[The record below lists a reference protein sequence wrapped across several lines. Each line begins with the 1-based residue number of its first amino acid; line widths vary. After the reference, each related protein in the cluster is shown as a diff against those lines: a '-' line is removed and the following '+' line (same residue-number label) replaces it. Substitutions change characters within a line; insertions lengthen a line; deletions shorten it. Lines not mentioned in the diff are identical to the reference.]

1 MHQMN
6 LSVSDKSIDETYE
19 SNVKVF
25 VRILPLEK
33 ICDSYAKI
41 NADSKHR
48 GIVPRLLADMFA
60 EKTNRRKINDI
71 CYRLSFLELRGKNII
86 DLLTTKKQRIFNI
99 KERDVFKNITM
110 VNVENEEEALRKVL
124 EGEIRR
130 SITKS
135 AMYPVSH
142 LGAAV
147 ITIHVSNAS
156 LIKSQAIIA
165 TAKIHIVEMAG
176 IGTVGKSGCWKTA
189 ADLGMAN
196 LMKTQLEQYF
206 LYLREPSVCKVY
218 NIVRSNNLLKLLRDA
233 LTVTSVIRFIS
244 HVRITKEDL
253 NVTLSTMRLTAK
265 ISKLKPIKMVRHIQ
279 PQTELILQQLRE
291 EVDTLKKE
299 LELNDMFLHQEALA
313 NISKSRLEQIRRD
326 IMNFLQGSISEL
338 TLFNVTQA
346 RVLMKITKQ
355 LYDKFVLL
363 IFRMLRSDFKFQSAY
378 LNLINKS
385 KCSI

>member
-1 MHQMN
+1 MSCYVYKNKMN
-6 LSVSDKSIDETYE
+6 MCNSNMANNLRVLDGINCVLIGYGQTGSGKSFTI
-19 SNVKVF
+19 SGLRN
-25 VRILPLEK
+25 
-33 ICDSYAKI
+33 
-41 NADSKHR
+41 NWQHR

-176 IGTVGKSGCWKTA
+176 IGTVGKSDCWKTA

-206 LYLREPSVCKVY
+206 LYLREPNVCKMY
-218 NIVRSNNLLKLLRDA
+218 SIVRSNNLLKLLRDA
-233 LTVTSVIRFIS
+233 LTVTSVIRY
-244 HVRITKEDL
+244 T
-253 NVTLSTMRLTAK
+253 
-265 ISKLKPIKMVRHIQ
+265 
-279 PQTELILQQLRE
+279 
-291 EVDTLKKE
+291 
-299 LELNDMFLHQEALA
+299 
-313 NISKSRLEQIRRD
+313 
-326 IMNFLQGSISEL
+326 
-338 TLFNVTQA
+338 
-346 RVLMKITKQ
+346 
-355 LYDKFVLL
+355 
-363 IFRMLRSDFKFQSAY
+363 
-378 LNLINKS
+378 
-385 KCSI
+385 